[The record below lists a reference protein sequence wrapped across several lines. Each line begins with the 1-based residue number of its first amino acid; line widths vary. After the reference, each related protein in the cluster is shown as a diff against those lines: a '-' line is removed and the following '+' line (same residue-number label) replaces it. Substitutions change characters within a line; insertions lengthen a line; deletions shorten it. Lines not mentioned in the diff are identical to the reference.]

1 MGSGLALKEGIL
13 RVTVEAT
20 EAAWDRVRKTGG
32 PAPGPEWQVTPA
44 CRPEVLEGF
53 PIGGAGTG
61 GAAGQVV
68 SSTGAFVL
76 PALSV

>member
-1 MGSGLALKEGIL
+1 MGSGLALKEERL

-61 GAAGQVV
+61 GAAVQVV

-76 PALSV
+76 PALTV